1 MPITRFSH
9 VLPPKSHLQQEEDAS
24 AQEVSSQRRAHP
36 ANQPSEEESVL
47 VYIET
52 PSPAFQRKA
61 ALNQGLNRL
70 EATQTGKQYSES
82 DTFLSEQV
90 GNPQKAKENAKE
102 QGFAVALINGLLG
115 VGLGM
120 LVQNAFQ
127 TLTNKQGSRRLSAEA
142 HSHTALA
149 SLAKDSE
156 KNGLLGKINS
166 ALGEK
171 SLSNEAKQVLT
182 SIQAKTNAS
191 VADLHHALAA
201 FKHLQASEAL
211 ESKAYK
217 SKWFSPILGLIA
229 ATSALYTTYRYL
241 PEAEKRQVETNRRNR
256 AILNQ
261 AGRDITVGQ
270 AKEHFPQYFSPLGNV
285 AIR

>member
-9 VLPPKSHLQQEEDAS
+9 ALPPKSHLQQEEDAS
-24 AQEVSSQRRAHP
+24 TQEVSSQRRAHP
-36 ANQPSEEESVL
+36 AHKPSEEDSVFL
-47 VYIET
+47 YVQT
-52 PSPAFQRKA
+52 SPPAFQRKA

-90 GNPQKAKENAKE
+90 GNPKKAKENAEK
-102 QGFAVALINGLLG
+102 QSFAVAFIDGTLIA
-115 VGLGM
+115 GLGT

-149 SLAKDSE
+149 PLAHASE
-156 KNGLLGKINS
+156 KNELLGQIS
-166 ALGEK
+166 TALSDK
-171 SLSNEAKQVLT
+171 TISSEAKAILT
-182 SIQAKTNAS
+182 RIQAQSNPS
-191 VADLHHALAA
+191 VSDLHHALAA
-201 FKHLQASEAL
+201 FKHLQAREAL
-211 ESKAYK
+211 EGRIF
-217 SKWFSPILGLIA
+217 SKWFPLLLGLG
-229 ATSALYTTYRYL
+229 SAVGVVYSTYRHS
-241 PEAEKRQVETNRRNR
+241 PEAEKRQVEINRRNR

-270 AKEHFPQYFSPLGNV
+270 AKEHFPQYFSPLGNA